1 MTLVSVYYRNGA
13 IIMSFTLSE
22 LQKLTRRVFI
32 MVGKNNGGL
41 KYGGFAEKR
50 QI

>member
-1 MTLVSVYYRNGA
+1 
-13 IIMSFTLSE
+13 MSYTLSE

-32 MVGKNNGGL
+32 MAGKNNGGL
-41 KYGGFAEKR
+41 NLKNGGIVEKH